1 MKSYVCVTELDE
13 SMEAPSNR
21 KYNLRSASS
30 DGDEDHALSLDDL
43 NSSADS
49 KDSRNRHHS
58 TFSSSPSTERF
69 VLQSRQ
75 VRPCMTMLIQQR
87 MRRSVWLIFSI
98 R

>member
-1 MKSYVCVTELDE
+1 
-13 SMEAPSNR
+13 MEVPSSR

-58 TFSSSPSTERF
+58 AFSLAPSTGRF
-69 VLQSRQ
+69 VLLMFKKI
-75 VRPCMTMLIQQR
+75 RPVSPCIVNQTRNPVSPHITMIIHQR
-87 MRRSVWLIFSI
+87 VRRSV
-98 R
+98 

>member
-1 MKSYVCVTELDE
+1 
-13 SMEAPSNR
+13 MEAPSNR

-58 TFSSSPSTERF
+58 TFSSAPSTERF

-87 MRRSVWLIFSI
+87 MIRDVWLFSAQD
-98 R
+98 